1 MRLFAAIVPPPEAV
15 EELRALVRSVRP
27 EGEELKQS
35 KPRRRLFGRGSQTA
49 DSRSSDE
56 DLPDT
61 DQLQLTPAAQM
72 FISITSFGNV
82 TLGDSVKLVDALRAD
97 AATWPAP
104 TLHFA
109 GGAALEW
116 RGDESVWAKLGGDVD
131 GLSTIG
137 RGVPE
142 VVRRLGFL
150 VDRRQFRPW
159 LPVGTITDTTTAPYL
174 EELVAAL
181 ERFEGTP
188 WTQTTLTVMKRVP
201 DAGQEAP
208 FQELERMPL
217 AAS

>member
-1 MRLFAAIVPPPEAV
+1 MRLFAAIVPPAEAV
-15 EELRALVRSVRP
+15 DELRTLVRSVRP
-27 EGEELKQS
+27 EGEDLRPS
-35 KPRRRLFGRGSQTA
+35 RTRRRLFGRGERPAAVA
-49 DSRSSDE
+49 DDE
-56 DLPDT
+56 IPDT
-61 DQLQLTPAAQM
+61 DQLQLTPAAEM

-82 TLGDSVKLVDALRAD
+82 ALGDSVKLVDALRAD
-97 AATWPAP
+97 AATRPAP

-137 RGVPE
+137 RGVPQ
-142 VVRRLGFL
+142 VVQRLGFF

-181 ERFEGTP
+181 EGFEGRP
-188 WTQTTLTVMKRVP
+188 WTQATLTVMKRLPDGDP
-201 DAGQEAP
+201 DAP
-208 FQELERMPL
+208 FKEVEQMPL

>member
-1 MRLFAAIVPPPEAV
+1 MRLFAAIVPPAEAV
-15 EELRALVRSVRP
+15 DELRTLVRSVRP
-27 EGEELKQS
+27 EGEDLRPS
-35 KPRRRLFGRGSQTA
+35 RTRRRLFGRGDRPAAVA
-49 DSRSSDE
+49 DDE
-56 DLPDT
+56 IPDT
-61 DQLQLTPAAQM
+61 DQLQLTPTAEM

-82 TLGDSVKLVDALRAD
+82 ALGDSVKLVDALRAD
-97 AATWPAP
+97 AATRPAP

-137 RGVPE
+137 RGVPQ
-142 VVRRLGFL
+142 VVQRLGFF

-181 ERFEGTP
+181 EGFEGRP
-188 WTQTTLTVMKRVP
+188 WTQATLTVMKRLPDGDP
-201 DAGQEAP
+201 DAP
-208 FQELERMPL
+208 FKEVEQMPL